1 MSRPQVEFF
10 GNDISVSVI
19 YHDGY
24 CEVAVMQKGKIIR
37 PESIGLEE
45 SIVNLFEEGDRPIA
59 EVIYSDLEVIRSKV
73 LSLHGVANQ

>member
-10 GNDISVSVI
+10 GNDISISVI
-19 YHDGY
+19 YHDSY
-24 CEVAVMQKGKIIR
+24 CEVAVMKKGKIIR

-73 LSLHGVANQ
+73 LKLHGSVK